1 MTVWVLDIVVT
12 QWFCGIYYGRCLP
25 LPQLP
30 QHRRLSYALFFATGI
45 SSTTLTSLSV
55 VFTPTRCYLSSVTFG
70 VLVGAAIP
78 AVLLVVNPN
87 WPGDF
92 TFPNSYLWFAAMS
105 NSYRVI
111 YSSVPISHS
120 LAPSGV
126 WYPSHHLFWCV
137 CLEVLELAKHCCH
150 SLSHSLKLFRWSM
163 PNNPLPPPLI
173 LLFMLRNQKTS

>member
-1 MTVWVLDIVVT
+1 M
-12 QWFCGIYYGRCLP
+12 
-25 LPQLP
+25 
-30 QHRRLSYALFFATGI
+30 SSFFTTGI

-55 VFTPTRCYLSSVTFG
+55 VFTPTRCYRSSVTFG
-70 VLVGAAIP
+70 VLAGAAIP
-78 AVLLVVNPN
+78 AVLLMVNPN

-126 WYPSHHLFWCV
+126 WYPLIISFGAFVWM
-137 CLEVLELAKHCCH
+137 
-150 SLSHSLKLFRWSM
+150 SLSWPSIVAIRFSIVSNSLDGQCQTIHYLRHSSFFLCSEIKKPVNNVPLLSTTYALFA
-163 PNNPLPPPLI
+163 LYG
-173 LLFMLRNQKTS
+173 

>member
-1 MTVWVLDIVVT
+1 MVWVLDIVVI
-12 QWFCGIYYGRCLP
+12 QWFCGIYHGRCLP

-70 VLVGAAIP
+70 VLAGAAIP
-78 AVLLVVNPN
+78 AVLLMVNPN

-92 TFPNSYLWFAAMS
+92 TFPNSYLWFAAMP

-111 YSSVPISHS
+111 YS
-120 LAPSGV
+120 
-126 WYPSHHLFWCV
+126 V
-137 CLEVLELAKHCCH
+137 CLSPIALRHQVFGIASSSILVR
-150 SLSHSLKLFRWSM
+150 LFGC
-163 PNNPLPPPLI
+163 P
-173 LLFMLRNQKTS
+173 